1 MASLEELE
9 INLED
14 LKNIINSLPI
24 PFIFNLDEFGQQDY
38 ADPIEKTVLIPITY
52 QKNTINCTVNRSGKR
67 ASCLACISPLGI
79 FAKSQIAV
87 SRVTVDSEIFSR
99 IPKDSI
105 QIVNAI
111 SGYINTYSF
120 IYWMESEFLLNLKEL
135 PQKYNYFGPSVL
147 IINGYLSHKRAI
159 ENIIFEDDNLIILSA
174 LEGDT
179 LLVRYCDQ
187 PHKYKAILLPV
198 LCGIN
203 ELKKENIKGF
213 STLQM
218 AKRLLINQ
226 FLAT

>member
-1 MASLEELE
+1 M
-9 INLED
+9 
-14 LKNIINSLPI
+14 
-24 PFIFNLDEFGQQDY
+24 
-38 ADPIEKTVLIPITY
+38 
-52 QKNTINCTVNRSGKR
+52 
-67 ASCLACISPLGI
+67 ACISPLGI
-79 FAKSQIAV
+79 YAKPQIAV

-111 SGYINTYSF
+111 SGYINTSSF
-120 IYWMESEFLLNLKEL
+120 KYWIESEFLLNLKEL

-147 IINGYLSHKRAI
+147 IINGYLSHIRAI

-179 LLVRYCDQ
+179 LLVKYCDQ
-187 PHKYKAILLPV
+187 THKYKAILLPF

-203 ELKKENIKGF
+203 ELEKANIKVF
-213 STLQM
+213 SKPQM

>member
-1 MASLEELE
+1 M
-9 INLED
+9 
-14 LKNIINSLPI
+14 
-24 PFIFNLDEFGQQDY
+24 
-38 ADPIEKTVLIPITY
+38 LIPITY
-52 QKNTINCTVNRSGKR
+52 QKNTVNCPVNRSGKR

-79 FAKSQIAV
+79 YAKPQIAV

-111 SGYINTYSF
+111 SGYINTSSF
-120 IYWMESEFLLNLKEL
+120 KYWIESEFLLNLKEL

-147 IINGYLSHKRAI
+147 IINGNLSHIRAI

-179 LLVRYCDQ
+179 LLVKYCDQ
-187 PHKYKAILLPV
+187 THKYKAILLPF

-203 ELKKENIKGF
+203 ELEKANIKVF
-213 STLQM
+213 SKPQM